1 MKNILNKY
9 YLAFMAVILF
19 GSVYSQTQ
27 ISGSVMDSGSME
39 AIPGV
44 NVIIDGSNIGTVTDF
59 DGNFVINTSRD
70 TPLTLIISYMG
81 YSAER
86 VDVTSASQNINVMLS
101 AGQNLEEVIISASRS
116 AQKVT
121 DAPASVSVISTRQI
135 ENSAQVAEPSRILV
149 SVPGVQIQQQTAN
162 SMNIEMRAG
171 SGTFGTSTYIMKDN
185 RGLITPA
192 AGTFFSFQQGLSN
205 LDLASVEIVRGA
217 AGVLYGP
224 GVTSGVVHFRSKS
237 PIDYT
242 GNAVSMWGGDLNSF
256 GSEFRIARAN
266 DSKTFGWKI
275 NARLNSGDDFVYD
288 DESELAD
295 AGIPMNGVI
304 RQPVITNKYVDPVLS
319 QGGRV
324 IYDFTE
330 GGKDYNDGNLIFDQ
344 YSNVAFDTTLEWRPT
359 DDTNYQVSA
368 GMTNGSGL
376 FFQDL
381 GIGYADGNTYWGQVQ
396 ATMGNWYAQ
405 AFIDHNDGG
414 GDDNPT
420 FLYGSGFR
428 QVAKRTTMEAQLQYN
443 FDMPWLFDAEWT
455 VGYDYRNTDSDS
467 ENTLWG
473 RNEDTDDY
481 ITHGFYGQ
489 GTLTMSE
496 KVDLVVAGRYD
507 QASFISAGEFAP
519 RAALVYK
526 PSEKTTWRLS
536 YNKALS
542 GPSALQM
549 YIDFPVAIQ
558 APGILD
564 SWLSGQ
570 STPQRF
576 ADPSSQVI
584 DLSGVPLDLPVSA
597 AGGGYPLLI
606 PYGAVAGASLSG
618 LYAAVP
624 ALQPLLTP
632 FFANYAGPQGGS
644 GILSAYDPFDPST
657 TTGNR
662 NSRTGRFSSVE
673 NFELGFSSVIGKKL
687 KISADVYSYVNTG
700 FTNFNALGDVY
711 ALVGSNIPGDLGAA
725 VAADAAGYVNAALT
739 PAVTAGVTAA
749 VQAGYTANGIPEF
762 IWATGAPVGALFPGS
777 PAIAPVSAAVAA
789 ALPGAL
795 AAQAGPILGG
805 INGAFQAGG
814 AGFVGQLGPLFGAIG
829 AVESDRVPQGDGIT
843 HITTGYITNG
853 DAKRSHFGG
862 DVSMDYF
869 ANSDLRLWA
878 NASWLSQNE
887 WIPGEDNDDDLLN
900 TSYLNVPKWKYR
912 MGMDYTPLTG
922 INLSLSFQHDDKF
935 RSVQGFWNGMVE
947 TKNLID
953 MSIGYRFNPGL
964 RFDISA
970 TNLTDKGY
978 KTYPNLPTIRRRVLG
993 KITYNF

>member
-27 ISGSVMDSGSME
+27 VSGSVMDAENME
-39 AIPGV
+39 PIPGV
-44 NVIIDGSNIGTVTDF
+44 NVIIDGTNIGTVTDF
-59 DGNFVINTSRD
+59 DGNFVINTSQD
-70 TPLTLIISYMG
+70 APLTLVISYVG
-81 YSAER
+81 YSAQR
-86 VDVTSASQNINVMLS
+86 VNVTSSGQDINVSLS
-101 AGQNLEEVIISASRS
+101 AGQNLEEVIISASRR

-121 DAPASVSVISTRQI
+121 EAPASVSVISTKEI

-162 SMNIEMRAG
+162 TLNLEMRAG
-171 SGTFGTSTYIMKDN
+171 SGTFGTSTYVMRDN

-205 LDLASVEIVRGA
+205 LDLASVEVVRGA

-242 GNAVSMWGGDLNSF
+242 GNSASFWGGELNTF

-275 NARLNSGDDFVYD
+275 NARLNSGNDFVYD
-288 DESELAD
+288 DESDLAA
-295 AGIPMNGVI
+295 AGIPMNSII
-304 RQPVITNKYVDPVLS
+304 RQPVITNKYVDPLLS
-319 QGGRV
+319 QNGDV
-324 IYDFTE
+324 LYDFT
-330 GGKDYNDGNLIFDQ
+330 GGNAIIDD
-344 YSNVAFDTTLEWRPT
+344 YSNIAFDTSLEWRPS

-381 GIGYADGNTYWGQVQ
+381 GIGYADGSTYWGQVQ

-414 GDDNPT
+414 KSDNPT

-428 QVAKRTTMEAQLQYN
+428 QVAERTTIEAQIQYN
-443 FDMPWLFDAEWT
+443 FDMPWLFDSEWT
-455 VGYDYRNTDSDS
+455 VGYDYRDTDSNSDY
-467 ENTLWG
+467 TLWG

-481 ITHGFYGQ
+481 VTNGFYGQ
-489 GTLTMSE
+489 GTLNMSD

-519 RAALVYK
+519 RAALIYK
-526 PSEKTTWRLS
+526 ASDKTTWRLA

-584 DLSGVPLDLPVSA
+584 DLAGLPIDIPVSA
-597 AGGGYPLLI
+597 AGGGLPLAI
-606 PYGAVAGASLSG
+606 PYGAVASASLAG
-618 LYAAVP
+618 LYAQAP
-624 ALQPLLTP
+624 QLQPLLTP
-632 FFANYAGPQGGS
+632 FFASYAGPTGGS
-644 GILSAYDPFDPST
+644 GILSPYDPFDPSQ

-662 NSRTGRFSSVE
+662 NTRTGRFSSVE
-673 NFELGFSSVIGKKL
+673 NFELGVTSVIGEKL
-687 KISADVYSYVNTG
+687 RISADIYSYVNTG
-700 FTNFNALGDVY
+700 FTNFNAIGDVY
-711 ALVGSNIPGDLGAA
+711 ALVGSDIPGDLGAA
-725 VAADAAGYVNAALT
+725 VAADATAYVTGAIT
-739 PAVTAGVTAA
+739 AVTTQTYQG
-749 VQAGYTANGIPEF
+749 
-762 IWATGAPVGALFPGS
+762 
-777 PAIAPVSAAVAA
+777 VAA
-789 ALPGAL
+789 QFGLPFSVVASGAL
-795 AAQAGPILGG
+795 AAQGVPALQTAIAGGVAQTLGG

-814 AGFVGQLGPLFGAIG
+814 QGFVGQLGPLFSAIG

-843 HITTGYITNG
+843 HITTGYITQG

-862 DVSMDYF
+862 DFSMDYF

-900 TSYLNVPKWKYR
+900 TSYLNAPMWKYR
-912 MGMDYTPLTG
+912 LGVDYTPLTG
-922 INLSLSFQHDDKF
+922 FNFSVSFQHDDKF

-947 TKNLID
+947 TKNLVD
-953 MSIGYRFNPGL
+953 ASVGYRFSPNL
-964 RFDISA
+964 RLDISA
-970 TNLTDKGY
+970 TNLTDKPY
-978 KTYPNLPTIRRRVLG
+978 QTFPNLPTIRRRVLG
-993 KITYNF
+993 KLTFNF

>member
-1 MKNILNKY
+1 
-9 YLAFMAVILF
+9 MAVILF

-44 NVIIDGSNIGTVTDF
+44 NVIIDGTNIGTVTDF
-59 DGNFVINTSRD
+59 DGNFVINTSQD
-70 TPLTLIISYMG
+70 APLTLIVSYVG

-101 AGQNLEEVIISASRS
+101 AGQNLEEIIVSASRR

-171 SGTFGTSTYIMKDN
+171 SGVFGTSTYIMRDN

-242 GNAVSMWGGDLNSF
+242 GNAVSMWGGDLNTF

-266 DSKTFGWKI
+266 DDKTFGWKI
-275 NARLNSGDDFVYD
+275 NARVNSGDDFTYE
-288 DESELAD
+288 DEAALA
-295 AGIPMNGVI
+295 ANVGGINSII
-304 RQPVITNKYVDPVLS
+304 RQPVITNMAVDPLLSANGDVL
-319 QGGRV
+319 
-324 IYDFTE
+324 YDFT
-330 GGKDYNDGNLIFDQ
+330 GGNSIIDT
-344 YSNVAFDTTLEWRPT
+344 YSNFAIDTNLEWRPT

-368 GMTNGSGL
+368 GMTNGGGL

-381 GIGYADGNTYWGQVQ
+381 GIGYADGSTYWGQVQ
-396 ATMGNWYAQ
+396 ATVGNWYAQ

-414 GDDNPT
+414 GTDNPT
-420 FLYGSGFR
+420 FLYGTGLR
-428 QVAKRTTMEAQLQYN
+428 QVAKRTTMEAQIQYN
-443 FDMPWLFDAEWT
+443 FDMPWLFDSEWT

-467 ENTLWG
+467 EYTLWG
-473 RNEDTDDY
+473 RNEDSDDY
-481 ITHGFYGQ
+481 ITNGIYGQ

-536 YNKALS
+536 YNKALT

-549 YIDFPVAIQ
+549 YIDFPVNVP
-558 APGILD
+558 APGVLD
-564 SWLSGQ
+564 AWLSGQ
-570 STPQRF
+570 STAQRF
-576 ADPSSQVI
+576 ADPANQVI
-584 DLSGVPLDLPVSA
+584 DLAGLPVDIPVSA
-597 AGGGYPLLI
+597 AGGGLPLAI
-606 PYGAVAGASLSG
+606 PYGAVAGASLAG
-618 LYAAVP
+618 LYAQAP
-624 ALQPLLTP
+624 TLQPLLTP
-632 FFANYAGPQGGS
+632 FFASYMGPQGGS
-644 GILSAYDPFDPST
+644 GILSPYDLFEPT
-657 TTGNR
+657 QTTGNR
-662 NSRTGRFSSVE
+662 NTRTGRFSSVE

-687 KISADVYSYVNTG
+687 KISADIYSYVNTG
-700 FTNFNALGDVY
+700 FTNFSAIGDAY

-725 VAADAAGYVNAALT
+725 VAADATAYVTGALT
-739 PAVTAGVTAA
+739 AVTTQTYQGIAA
-749 VQAGYTANGIPEF
+749 QFGLPFSV
-762 IWATGAPVGALFPGS
+762 
-777 PAIAPVSAAVAA
+777 VAS
-789 ALPGAL
+789 GAL
-795 AAQAGPILGG
+795 AAQGVPSLEASIAGGIAQTLGG

-814 AGFVGQLGPLFGAIG
+814 AGFVSALGPLFGAIG

-843 HITTGYITNG
+843 HITTGYITQG

-862 DVSMDYF
+862 DISMDYF
-869 ANSDLRLWA
+869 ANADLRLWA

-900 TSYLNVPKWKYR
+900 TSYLNAPAWKWR
-912 MGMDYTPLTG
+912 MGMDYTPISGLQFG
-922 INLSLSFQHDDKF
+922 MSFQHDDKF

-953 MSIGYRFNPGL
+953 MSVGYRFNPGL

-970 TNLTDKGY
+970 TNLTDNGY

-993 KITYNF
+993 KLTFNF

>member
-27 ISGSVMDSGSME
+27 ISGSVMDAGSME

-44 NVIIDGSNIGTVTDF
+44 NVIIDGTNIGTVTDF
-59 DGNFVINTSRD
+59 DGNFVINTSQD
-70 TPLTLIISYMG
+70 APLTLIVSYVG

-86 VDVTSASQNINVMLS
+86 VSITSANQNINVSLS
-101 AGQNLEEVIISASRS
+101 AGQNLEEIIVSASRR

-171 SGTFGTSTYIMKDN
+171 SGVFGTSTYIMRDN

-242 GNAVSMWGGDLNSF
+242 GNAVSMWGGDLNTF

-266 DSKTFGWKI
+266 DDKTFGWKI
-275 NARLNSGDDFVYD
+275 NARVNSGDDFTYE
-288 DESELAD
+288 DEAALA
-295 AGIPMNGVI
+295 ANVGGINSII
-304 RQPVITNKYVDPVLS
+304 RQPVITNMAVDPLLSANGPVL
-319 QGGRV
+319 
-324 IYDFTE
+324 YDFT
-330 GGKDYNDGNLIFDQ
+330 GGNSIIDT
-344 YSNVAFDTTLEWRPT
+344 YSNFTIDTNLEWRPT

-368 GMTNGSGL
+368 GMTNGGGL

-381 GIGYADGNTYWGQVQ
+381 GIGYADGSTYWGQVQ
-396 ATMGNWYAQ
+396 ATVGNWYAQ

-414 GDDNPT
+414 GTDNPT
-420 FLYGSGFR
+420 FLYGTGLR
-428 QVAKRTTMEAQLQYN
+428 QVAKRTTMEAQIQYN
-443 FDMPWLFDAEWT
+443 FDMPWLFDSEWT

-467 ENTLWG
+467 EYTLWG
-473 RNEDTDDY
+473 RNEDSDDY
-481 ITHGFYGQ
+481 ITNGIYGQ

-536 YNKALS
+536 YNKALT

-549 YIDFPVAIQ
+549 YIDFPVNVP
-558 APGILD
+558 APGVLD
-564 SWLSGQ
+564 AWLSGQ
-570 STPQRF
+570 STAQRF
-576 ADPSSQVI
+576 ADPANQVI
-584 DLSGVPLDLPVSA
+584 DLAGLPVDIPVSA
-597 AGGGYPLLI
+597 AGGGLPLAI
-606 PYGAVAGASLSG
+606 PYGAVAGASLAG
-618 LYAAVP
+618 LYAQAP
-624 ALQPLLTP
+624 QLQPLLTP
-632 FFANYAGPQGGS
+632 FFASYMGPQGGT
-644 GILSAYDPFDPST
+644 GILSPYDLFEPT
-657 TTGNR
+657 QTTGNR
-662 NSRTGRFSSVE
+662 NTRTGRFSSVE

-687 KISADVYSYVNTG
+687 KISADIYSYVNTG
-700 FTNFNALGDVY
+700 FTNFSAIGDAY

-725 VAADAAGYVNAALT
+725 VAADATAYVTGALT
-739 PAVTAGVTAA
+739 AVTTQTYQGIAA
-749 VQAGYTANGIPEF
+749 QFGLPFSV
-762 IWATGAPVGALFPGS
+762 
-777 PAIAPVSAAVAA
+777 VAS
-789 ALPGAL
+789 GAL
-795 AAQAGPILGG
+795 AAQGVPSLEASIAGGVAQTLGG
-805 INGAFQAGG
+805 INSAFNMGG

-843 HITTGYITNG
+843 HITTGYITQG

-862 DVSMDYF
+862 DISMDYF
-869 ANSDLRLWA
+869 ANADLRLWA

-900 TSYLNVPKWKYR
+900 TSYLNAPAWKWR
-912 MGMDYTPLTG
+912 MGMDYTPISGLQFG
-922 INLSLSFQHDDKF
+922 MSFQHDDKF

-953 MSIGYRFNPGL
+953 MSVGYRFNPGL

-970 TNLTDKGY
+970 TNLTDNGY

-993 KITYNF
+993 KLTFNF

>member
-27 ISGSVMDSGSME
+27 ISGSVMDSDSME

-44 NVIIDGSNIGTVTDF
+44 NVIIDGTNIGTVTDF
-59 DGNFVINTSRD
+59 DGNFVINTSQD
-70 TPLTLIISYMG
+70 APLTLIVSYMG
-81 YSAER
+81 YSAEK

-121 DAPASVSVISTRQI
+121 DAPASVSVISSRQI

-171 SGTFGTSTYIMKDN
+171 SGVFGTSTYVMRDN

-205 LDLASVEIVRGA
+205 LDLASVEVVRGA

-242 GNAVSMWGGDLNSF
+242 GNAVSMWGGDLNTF

-266 DSKTFGWKI
+266 DDKTFGWKI
-275 NARLNSGDDFVYD
+275 NARVNSGDDFTYD
-288 DESELAD
+288 DEASLA
-295 AGIPMNGVI
+295 ANVGGIKSII
-304 RQPVITNKYVDPVLS
+304 RQPVITNKAVDPLLS
-319 QGGRV
+319 QNGPV
-324 IYDFTE
+324 LYDFT
-330 GGKDYNDGNLIFDQ
+330 GGNSLIDN
-344 YSNVAFDTTLEWRPT
+344 YSNVAIDTNLEWRPS

-368 GMTNGSGL
+368 GMTNGGGL

-381 GIGYADGNTYWGQVQ
+381 GIGYADGSTYWGQVQ

-414 GDDNPT
+414 GTDNPT
-420 FLYGSGFR
+420 FLYGTGLR
-428 QVAKRTTMEAQLQYN
+428 QVAKRTTMEAQIQYN
-443 FDMPWLFDAEWT
+443 FDMPWLFDSEWT

-467 ENTLWG
+467 EYTLWG
-473 RNEDTDDY
+473 RNEDSDDY
-481 ITHGFYGQ
+481 ITNGIYGQ

-526 PSEKTTWRLS
+526 PSEKTTWRLA

-549 YIDFPVAIQ
+549 YIDFPVNVP
-558 APGILD
+558 APGVLD
-564 SWLSGQ
+564 AWLSGQ
-570 STPQRF
+570 STAQRF
-576 ADPSSQVI
+576 ADPANQVI
-584 DLSGVPLDLPVSA
+584 DLAGLPVDIPVSA
-597 AGGGYPLLI
+597 AGGGLPLAI
-606 PYGAVAGASLSG
+606 PYGAVAGASLAG
-618 LYAAVP
+618 LYAQAP
-624 ALQPLLTP
+624 TLQPLLTP
-632 FFANYAGPQGGS
+632 FFANYAGPSGGS
-644 GILSAYDPFDPST
+644 GILAPYDLFEPT
-657 TTGNR
+657 QTTGNR
-662 NSRTGRFSSVE
+662 NTRTGRFSSVE
-673 NFELGFSSVIGKKL
+673 NIELGFTSVIGKKL
-687 KISADVYSYVNTG
+687 KISADIYSYVNTG
-700 FTNFNALGDVY
+700 FTNFSAIGDTY
-711 ALVGSNIPGDLGAA
+711 ALVGSDIPGDLGAA
-725 VAADAAGYVNAALT
+725 VAADATAYVTGAIT
-739 PAVTAGVTAA
+739 AVTTQTYQGLAA
-749 VQAGYTANGIPEF
+749 QLGLPYSV
-762 IWATGAPVGALFPGS
+762 
-777 PAIAPVSAAVAA
+777 VAS
-789 ALPGAL
+789 GAL
-795 AAQAGPILGG
+795 AGMGVPSLQTSIAGGVAQTLGG
-805 INGAFQAGG
+805 INSAFNAGG

-843 HITTGYITNG
+843 HISTGYITQG

-862 DVSMDYF
+862 DLSMDYF

-900 TSYLNVPKWKYR
+900 TSYLNAPMWKYR
-912 MGMDYTPLTG
+912 MGVDYTPLSG
-922 INLSLSFQHDDKF
+922 INFSVSFQHDDKF

-947 TKNLID
+947 AKNLVD
-953 MSIGYRFNPGL
+953 MSVGYRFSPGM

-970 TNLTDKGY
+970 TNLTDNPY

-993 KITYNF
+993 KLTLNF

>member
-44 NVIIDGSNIGTVTDF
+44 NVIIDGTNVGTVTDF
-59 DGNFVINTSRD
+59 DGNFVINTSQD
-70 TPLTLIISYMG
+70 APLTLIISYMG

-135 ENSAQVAEPSRILV
+135 ENSAQAAEPSRILV

-171 SGTFGTSTYIMKDN
+171 SGVFGTSTYIMRDN

-242 GNAVSMWGGDLNSF
+242 GNAVSMWGGDLNTF

-266 DSKTFGWKI
+266 DNKTFGWKI
-275 NARLNSGDDFVYD
+275 NARVNSGDDFTYD
-288 DESELAD
+288 DEAELA
-295 AGIPMNGVI
+295 ANVGGINSII
-304 RQPVITNKYVDPVLS
+304 RQPVITNMAVDPLLS
-319 QGGRV
+319 ANGD
-324 IYDFTE
+324 ILYDFT
-330 GGKDYNDGNLIFDQ
+330 GGNAILDT
-344 YSNVAFDTTLEWRPT
+344 YSNVAIDTNLEWRPS

-368 GMTNGSGL
+368 GMTNGGGL

-381 GIGYADGNTYWGQVQ
+381 GIGYADGSTYWGQVQ

-414 GDDNPT
+414 GTDNPT
-420 FLYGSGFR
+420 FLYGTGLR

-443 FDMPWLFDAEWT
+443 FDMPWLFDSEWT

-467 ENTLWG
+467 EYTLWG

-481 ITHGFYGQ
+481 ITNGVYGQ

-549 YIDFPVAIQ
+549 YIDFPVNVP
-558 APGILD
+558 APGVLD
-564 SWLSGQ
+564 AWLSGQ
-570 STPQRF
+570 STAQRF
-576 ADPSSQVI
+576 ADPANQVI
-584 DLSGVPLDLPVSA
+584 DLAGIPVDIPVSA
-597 AGGGYPLLI
+597 AANGLPLAI
-606 PYGAVAGASLSG
+606 PYGAVAGLSLAG
-618 LYAAVP
+618 LYAQAP
-624 ALQPLLTP
+624 SLQPLLTP
-632 FFANYAGPQGGS
+632 FFASYMGPSGGS
-644 GILSAYDPFDPST
+644 GVLAPYDLFEPT
-657 TTGNR
+657 QTTGNR
-662 NSRTGRFSSVE
+662 NTRTGRFSSVE
-673 NFELGFSSVIGKKL
+673 NFELGFTSVIGKKL
-687 KISADVYSYVNTG
+687 KISADIYSYVNTG
-700 FTNFNALGDVY
+700 FTNFSAIGDAY
-711 ALVGSNIPGDLGAA
+711 ALVGSDIPGDLGAA
-725 VAADAAGYVNAALT
+725 VAADATAYVTGAIT
-739 PAVTAGVTAA
+739 AVTTQTYQGLAA
-749 VQAGYTANGIPEF
+749 QFGLPFSV
-762 IWATGAPVGALFPGS
+762 
-777 PAIAPVSAAVAA
+777 VAS
-789 ALPGAL
+789 GAL
-795 AAQAGPILGG
+795 AAQGVPALQTSIAGGVAQTLGG
-805 INGAFQAGG
+805 INGAFNAGG
-814 AGFVGQLGPLFGAIG
+814 QGFVGQLGPLFGAIG

-843 HITTGYITNG
+843 HITTGYITQG

-862 DVSMDYF
+862 DLSMDYF

-887 WIPGEDNDDDLLN
+887 WIPGEDNDDDLVN
-900 TSYLNVPKWKYR
+900 TSYLNVPKFKYR

-947 TKNLID
+947 AKNLID
-953 MSIGYRFNPGL
+953 MSVGYRFSPGM
-964 RFDISA
+964 RFDVSA
-970 TNLTDKGY
+970 TNLTDNPY

-993 KITYNF
+993 KLTLNF

>member
-1 MKNILNKY
+1 
-9 YLAFMAVILF
+9 MAVILF

-27 ISGSVMDSGSME
+27 ISGSVMDAGSME

-44 NVIIDGSNIGTVTDF
+44 NVIIDGTNIGTVTDF
-59 DGNFVINTSRD
+59 DGNFVINTSQD
-70 TPLTLIISYMG
+70 APLTLIVSYVG

-101 AGQNLEEVIISASRS
+101 AGQNLEEIIVSASRR

-171 SGTFGTSTYIMKDN
+171 SGVFGTSTYIMRDN

-242 GNAVSMWGGDLNSF
+242 GNAVSMWGGDLNTF

-266 DSKTFGWKI
+266 DDKTFGWKI
-275 NARLNSGDDFVYD
+275 NARVNSGDDFTYE
-288 DESELAD
+288 DEAALA
-295 AGIPMNGVI
+295 ANVGGINSII
-304 RQPVITNKYVDPVLS
+304 RQPVITNMAVDPLLSANGPVL
-319 QGGRV
+319 
-324 IYDFTE
+324 YDFT
-330 GGKDYNDGNLIFDQ
+330 GGNSIIDT
-344 YSNVAFDTTLEWRPT
+344 YSNFTIDTNLEWRPT

-368 GMTNGSGL
+368 GMTNGGGL

-381 GIGYADGNTYWGQVQ
+381 GIGYADGSTYWGQVQ
-396 ATMGNWYAQ
+396 ATVGNWYAQ

-414 GDDNPT
+414 GTDNPT
-420 FLYGSGFR
+420 FLYGTGLR
-428 QVAKRTTMEAQLQYN
+428 QVAKRTTMEAQIQYN
-443 FDMPWLFDAEWT
+443 FDMPWLFDSEWT

-467 ENTLWG
+467 EYTLWG
-473 RNEDTDDY
+473 RNEDSDDY
-481 ITHGFYGQ
+481 ITNGIYGQ

-536 YNKALS
+536 YNKALT

-549 YIDFPVAIQ
+549 YIDFPVNVP

-564 SWLSGQ
+564 AWLSGQ
-570 STPQRF
+570 STAQRF
-576 ADPSSQVI
+576 ADPANQVI
-584 DLSGVPLDLPVSA
+584 DLAGLPVDIPVSA
-597 AGGGYPLLI
+597 AGGGLPLAI
-606 PYGAVAGASLSG
+606 PYGAVAGASLAG
-618 LYAAVP
+618 LYAQAP
-624 ALQPLLTP
+624 TLQPLLTP
-632 FFANYAGPQGGS
+632 FFAFYMGPQGGS
-644 GILSAYDPFDPST
+644 GVLAPYDLFEPSQ

-662 NSRTGRFSSVE
+662 NTRTGRFSSVE
-673 NFELGFSSVIGKKL
+673 NVELGFSSVIGKKL
-687 KISADVYSYVNTG
+687 KISADIYSYVNTG
-700 FTNFNALGDVY
+700 FTNFSAIGDAY

-725 VAADAAGYVNAALT
+725 VAADATAYVTGALT
-739 PAVTAGVTAA
+739 AVTTQTYQGLAA
-749 VQAGYTANGIPEF
+749 QFGLPFSV
-762 IWATGAPVGALFPGS
+762 
-777 PAIAPVSAAVAA
+777 VAS
-789 ALPGAL
+789 GAL
-795 AAQAGPILGG
+795 AAQGVPSLEASIAGNVAMTLGG
-805 INGAFQAGG
+805 INSAFNMGG
-814 AGFVGQLGPLFGAIG
+814 AGFVGQLGPLFGGIG

-843 HITTGYITNG
+843 HITTGYITQG

-862 DVSMDYF
+862 DISMDYF
-869 ANSDLRLWA
+869 ANADLRLWA

-900 TSYLNVPKWKYR
+900 TSYLNAPAWKWR
-912 MGMDYTPLTG
+912 MGMDYTPISGLQFG
-922 INLSLSFQHDDKF
+922 MSFQHDDKF

-953 MSIGYRFNPGL
+953 MSVGYRFNPGL

-970 TNLTDKGY
+970 TNLTDNGY

-993 KITYNF
+993 KLTFNF

>member
-27 ISGSVMDSGSME
+27 ISGSVMDSDSME

-44 NVIIDGSNIGTVTDF
+44 NVIIDGTNIGTVTDF
-59 DGNFVINTSRD
+59 DGNFVINTSQD
-70 TPLTLIISYMG
+70 APLTLIVSYMG

-101 AGQNLEEVIISASRS
+101 AGQNLEEVIISASRT

-171 SGTFGTSTYIMKDN
+171 SGVFGTSTYVMRDN

-242 GNAVSMWGGDLNSF
+242 GNAVSMWGGDLNTF

-266 DSKTFGWKI
+266 DDKTFGWKI
-275 NARLNSGDDFVYD
+275 NARLNSGDDFTYD
-288 DESELAD
+288 DEASLA
-295 AGIPMNGVI
+295 ANVGGIKSII
-304 RQPVITNKYVDPVLS
+304 RQPVITNKAVDPLLS
-319 QGGRV
+319 QNGPV
-324 IYDFTE
+324 LYDFT
-330 GGKDYNDGNLIFDQ
+330 GGNSLIDN
-344 YSNVAFDTTLEWRPT
+344 YSNVAIDTNLEWRPS

-368 GMTNGSGL
+368 GMTNGGGL

-381 GIGYADGNTYWGQVQ
+381 GIGYADGSTYWGQVQ

-414 GDDNPT
+414 GTDNPT
-420 FLYGSGFR
+420 FLYGTGLR
-428 QVAKRTTMEAQLQYN
+428 QVTKRTTMEAQIQYN
-443 FDMPWLFDAEWT
+443 FDMPWLFDSEWT

-467 ENTLWG
+467 EYTLWG
-473 RNEDTDDY
+473 RNEDSDDY
-481 ITHGFYGQ
+481 ITNGIYGQ

-536 YNKALS
+536 YNKALT

-549 YIDFPVAIQ
+549 YIDFPVNVP
-558 APGILD
+558 APGVLD
-564 SWLSGQ
+564 AWLSGQ
-570 STPQRF
+570 STAQRF
-576 ADPSSQVI
+576 ADPANQVI
-584 DLSGVPLDLPVSA
+584 DLAGLPVDIPVSA
-597 AGGGYPLLI
+597 AGGGLPLAI
-606 PYGAVAGASLSG
+606 PYGAVAGASLAG
-618 LYAAVP
+618 LYAQAP
-624 ALQPLLTP
+624 TLQPLLTP
-632 FFANYAGPQGGS
+632 FFASYAGPSGGS
-644 GILSAYDPFDPST
+644 GILAPYDLFEPT
-657 TTGNR
+657 QTTGNR
-662 NSRTGRFSSVE
+662 NTRTGRFSSVE

-687 KISADVYSYVNTG
+687 KISADIYSYVNTG
-700 FTNFNALGDVY
+700 FTNFSAIGDTY
-711 ALVGSNIPGDLGAA
+711 ALVGSDIPGDLGAA
-725 VAADAAGYVNAALT
+725 VAADATAYVTGAIT
-739 PAVTAGVTAA
+739 AVTTQTYQGLAA
-749 VQAGYTANGIPEF
+749 QLGLPYSV
-762 IWATGAPVGALFPGS
+762 
-777 PAIAPVSAAVAA
+777 VAS
-789 ALPGAL
+789 GAL
-795 AAQAGPILGG
+795 AGAGVPALQTSIAGGVAQTLGG
-805 INGAFQAGG
+805 INAAFNAGG

-843 HITTGYITNG
+843 HITTGYITQG

-862 DVSMDYF
+862 DLSMDYF

-900 TSYLNVPKWKYR
+900 TSYLNTPMWKYR
-912 MGMDYTPLTG
+912 MGVDYSPLSG
-922 INLSLSFQHDDKF
+922 INFSVSFQHDDKF

-947 TKNLID
+947 AKNLID
-953 MSIGYRFNPGL
+953 MSVGYRFSPGM

-970 TNLTDKGY
+970 TNLTDNPY

-993 KITYNF
+993 KLTLNF

>member
-27 ISGSVMDSGSME
+27 ISGSVMDAGSME

-44 NVIIDGSNIGTVTDF
+44 NVIIDGTNIGTVTDF
-59 DGNFVINTSRD
+59 DGNFVINTSQD
-70 TPLTLIISYMG
+70 APLTLIVSYVG

-86 VDVTSASQNINVMLS
+86 VSVTSANQNINVMLS
-101 AGQNLEEVIISASRS
+101 AGQNLEEIIVSASRR

-171 SGTFGTSTYIMKDN
+171 SGVFGTSTYIMRDN

-242 GNAVSMWGGDLNSF
+242 GNAVSMWGGDLNTF

-266 DSKTFGWKI
+266 DDKTFGWKI
-275 NARLNSGDDFVYD
+275 NARVNSGDDFTYE
-288 DESELAD
+288 DEAALA
-295 AGIPMNGVI
+295 ANVGGINSII
-304 RQPVITNKYVDPVLS
+304 RQPVITNMAVDPLLSANGPVL
-319 QGGRV
+319 
-324 IYDFTE
+324 YDFT
-330 GGKDYNDGNLIFDQ
+330 GGNSIIDT
-344 YSNVAFDTTLEWRPT
+344 YSNFTIDTNLEWRPT

-368 GMTNGSGL
+368 GMTNGGGL

-381 GIGYADGNTYWGQVQ
+381 GIGYADGSTYWGQVQ
-396 ATMGNWYAQ
+396 ATVGNWYAQ

-414 GDDNPT
+414 GTDNPT
-420 FLYGSGFR
+420 FLYGTGLR
-428 QVAKRTTMEAQLQYN
+428 QVAKRTTMEAQIQYN
-443 FDMPWLFDAEWT
+443 FDMPWLFDSEWT

-467 ENTLWG
+467 EYTLWG

-481 ITHGFYGQ
+481 ITNGIYGQ

-536 YNKALS
+536 YNKALT

-549 YIDFPVAIQ
+549 YIDFPVNVP
-558 APGILD
+558 APGVLD
-564 SWLSGQ
+564 AWLSGQ
-570 STPQRF
+570 STAQRF
-576 ADPSSQVI
+576 ADPANQVI
-584 DLSGVPLDLPVSA
+584 DLAGLPVDIPVSA
-597 AGGGYPLLI
+597 AGGGLPLAI
-606 PYGAVAGASLSG
+606 PYGAVAGASLAG
-618 LYAAVP
+618 LYAQAP
-624 ALQPLLTP
+624 TLQPLLTP
-632 FFANYAGPQGGS
+632 FFASYMGPQGGS
-644 GILSAYDPFDPST
+644 GILSPYDLFEPT
-657 TTGNR
+657 QTTGNR
-662 NSRTGRFSSVE
+662 NTRTGRFSSVE

-687 KISADVYSYVNTG
+687 KISADIYSYVNTG
-700 FTNFNALGDVY
+700 FTNFSAIGDAY

-725 VAADAAGYVNAALT
+725 VAADATAYVTGALT
-739 PAVTAGVTAA
+739 AVTTQTYQGLAA
-749 VQAGYTANGIPEF
+749 QFGLPFSV
-762 IWATGAPVGALFPGS
+762 
-777 PAIAPVSAAVAA
+777 VAS
-789 ALPGAL
+789 GAL
-795 AAQAGPILGG
+795 AAQGVPSLEASIAGGVAQTLGG
-805 INGAFQAGG
+805 INGAFQAWWC
-814 AGFVGQLGPLFGAIG
+814 
-829 AVESDRVPQGDGIT
+829 R
-843 HITTGYITNG
+843 
-853 DAKRSHFGG
+853 
-862 DVSMDYF
+862 
-869 ANSDLRLWA
+869 
-878 NASWLSQNE
+878 
-887 WIPGEDNDDDLLN
+887 
-900 TSYLNVPKWKYR
+900 
-912 MGMDYTPLTG
+912 
-922 INLSLSFQHDDKF
+922 F
-935 RSVQGFWNGMVE
+935 RW
-947 TKNLID
+947 
-953 MSIGYRFNPGL
+953 SIRPIIWRYWCC
-964 RFDISA
+964 
-970 TNLTDKGY
+970 
-978 KTYPNLPTIRRRVLG
+978 
-993 KITYNF
+993 

>member
-27 ISGSVMDSGSME
+27 VSGSVMDADNME
-39 AIPGV
+39 PIPGV
-44 NVIIDGSNIGTVTDF
+44 NVIIDGTNIGTVTDF
-59 DGNFVINTSRD
+59 DGNFVINTSQD
-70 TPLTLIISYMG
+70 APLTLVISYVG
-81 YSAER
+81 YSAQR
-86 VDVTSASQNINVMLS
+86 VGVTSSGQDINVSLS
-101 AGQNLEEVIISASRS
+101 AGQNLEEVVISASRR
-116 AQKVT
+116 AQKIT
-121 DAPASVSVISTRQI
+121 EAPASVSVISAREI
-135 ENSAQVAEPSRILV
+135 ENSPQVAEPTRILV

-162 SMNIEMRAG
+162 SLNLEMRAG
-171 SGTFGTSTYIMKDN
+171 SGTFGTSTYVMRDN

-205 LDLASVEIVRGA
+205 LDLASVEVVRGA

-242 GNAVSMWGGDLNSF
+242 GNSASFWGGELNTF

-266 DSKTFGWKI
+266 DDKTFGWKI
-275 NARLNSGDDFVYD
+275 NARLNSGDDFVYE
-288 DESELAD
+288 DESELAA
-295 AGIPMNGVI
+295 AGIPMNSII

-319 QGGRV
+319 QNGSV
-324 IYDFTE
+324 LYDFT
-330 GGKDYNDGNLIFDQ
+330 GGNAIIDD
-344 YSNVAFDTTLEWRPT
+344 YSNIAFDTSLEWRPS

-368 GMTNGSGL
+368 GMSNGSGL

-414 GDDNPT
+414 GSDNPT

-428 QVAKRTTMEAQLQYN
+428 QVAKRTTLEAQIQYN
-443 FDMPWLFDAEWT
+443 FDMPWLFNSEWT
-455 VGYDYRNTDSDS
+455 VGYDYRDTDSDS
-467 ENTLWG
+467 EYTLWG

-481 ITHGFYGQ
+481 VTNGFYGQ
-489 GTLTMSE
+489 GTLTMSD

-526 PSEKTTWRLS
+526 ASDKTTWRLS

-584 DLSGVPLDLPVSA
+584 DLAGLPIDIPVSA
-597 AGGGYPLLI
+597 AGGGLPLAI
-606 PYGAVAGASLSG
+606 PYGSVASLSWAG
-618 LYAAVP
+618 LFAQAP
-624 ALQPLLTP
+624 SLQPLLTP
-632 FFANYAGPQGGS
+632 WIAQYGGPSGGS
-644 GILSAYDPFDPST
+644 GILSPYDPFDPSQ

-662 NSRTGRFSSVE
+662 NTRTGRFSSVE
-673 NFELGFSSVIGKKL
+673 NFELGVTSVIGDKL
-687 KISADVYSYVNTG
+687 KISADIYSYVNTG
-700 FTNFNALGDVY
+700 FTNFNAIGDVY

-725 VAADAAGYVNAALT
+725 VAADASAYVTGALT
-739 PAVTAGVTAA
+739 AVTTQTYQGLAA
-749 VQAGYTANGIPEF
+749 QLGLPFSV
-762 IWATGAPVGALFPGS
+762 
-777 PAIAPVSAAVAA
+777 VAS
-789 ALPGAL
+789 GAL
-795 AAQAGPILGG
+795 AAQGVPALQTAIAGGVAQTLGG

-843 HITTGYITNG
+843 HITTGYITQG
-853 DAKRSHFGG
+853 DAQRSHFGG
-862 DVSMDYF
+862 DFSMDYY

-900 TSYLNVPKWKYR
+900 SSYLNAPMWKYR
-912 MGMDYTPLTG
+912 IGADYTPLTG
-922 INLSLSFQHDDKF
+922 FNFAISFQHDDKF

-947 TKNLID
+947 TKNLVD
-953 MSIGYRFNPGL
+953 ASIGYRFSPNM

-970 TNLTDKGY
+970 TNLTDKPY

-993 KITYNF
+993 KLTFNF

>member
-27 ISGSVMDSGSME
+27 VSGSVMDADNME
-39 AIPGV
+39 PIPGV
-44 NVIIDGSNIGTVTDF
+44 NVIIDGTNIGTVTDF
-59 DGNFVINTSRD
+59 DGNFVINTSQD
-70 TPLTLIISYMG
+70 APLTLVISYVG
-81 YSAER
+81 YSAQR
-86 VDVTSASQNINVMLS
+86 VGVTSSGQDINVSLS
-101 AGQNLEEVIISASRS
+101 AGQNLEEVVISASRR
-116 AQKVT
+116 AQKIT
-121 DAPASVSVISTRQI
+121 EAPASVSVISAREI
-135 ENSAQVAEPSRILV
+135 ENSPQVAEPTRILV

-162 SMNIEMRAG
+162 SLNLEMRAG
-171 SGTFGTSTYIMKDN
+171 SGTFGTSTYVMRDN

-205 LDLASVEIVRGA
+205 LDLASVEVVRGA

-242 GNAVSMWGGDLNSF
+242 GNSASFWGGELNTF

-266 DSKTFGWKI
+266 DDKTFGWKI
-275 NARLNSGDDFVYD
+275 NARLNSGDDFVYE
-288 DESELAD
+288 DESELAA
-295 AGIPMNGVI
+295 AGIPMNNII
-304 RQPVITNKYVDPVLS
+304 RQPVITNMAVDPVLS
-319 QGGRV
+319 QNGDV
-324 IYDFTE
+324 LYDFT
-330 GGKDYNDGNLIFDQ
+330 GGNAIIDN
-344 YSNVAFDTTLEWRPT
+344 YSNIAFDTSLEWRPS

-368 GMTNGSGL
+368 GMSNGSGL

-414 GDDNPT
+414 GTDNPT

-428 QVAKRTTMEAQLQYN
+428 QVAKRTTLEAQIQYN
-443 FDMPWLFDAEWT
+443 FDMPWLFDSEWT
-455 VGYDYRNTDSDS
+455 VGYDYRDTDSDS
-467 ENTLWG
+467 EYTLWG

-481 ITHGFYGQ
+481 VTNGFYGQ

-526 PSEKTTWRLS
+526 ASDKTTWRLS

-584 DLSGVPLDLPVSA
+584 DLAGLPIDLPVSA
-597 AGGGYPLLI
+597 AGGGLPLAI
-606 PYGAVAGASLSG
+606 PYGSVASLSWAG
-618 LYAAVP
+618 LFAQAP
-624 ALQPLLTP
+624 TLQPLLTP
-632 FFANYAGPQGGS
+632 WIAQYAGPSGGS
-644 GILSAYDPFDPST
+644 GILSPYDPFDPSQ

-662 NSRTGRFSSVE
+662 NTRTGRFSSVE
-673 NFELGFSSVIGKKL
+673 NFELGVTSVIGDKL

-700 FTNFNALGDVY
+700 FTNFNAIGDVY

-725 VAADAAGYVNAALT
+725 VAADASAYVTGALT
-739 PAVTAGVTAA
+739 AVTTQTYQGLAA
-749 VQAGYTANGIPEF
+749 QLGLPFSV
-762 IWATGAPVGALFPGS
+762 
-777 PAIAPVSAAVAA
+777 VAS
-789 ALPGAL
+789 GAL
-795 AAQAGPILGG
+795 AAQGVPALQTAIAGGVAQTLGG
-805 INGAFQAGG
+805 INGAFQLGG
-814 AGFVGQLGPLFGAIG
+814 QGFVGQLGPLFGAIG

-843 HITTGYITNG
+843 HITTGYITQG
-853 DAKRSHFGG
+853 DAQRSHFGG
-862 DVSMDYF
+862 DFSMDYF
-869 ANSDLRLWA
+869 ASSDLRLWA

-900 TSYLNVPKWKYR
+900 SSYLNAPMWKYR
-912 MGMDYTPLTG
+912 IGADYTPLTG
-922 INLSLSFQHDDKF
+922 FNFAISFQHDDKF

-947 TKNLID
+947 TKNLVD
-953 MSIGYRFNPGL
+953 ASIGYRFSPNM

-970 TNLTDKGY
+970 TNLTDKPY

-993 KITYNF
+993 KLTFNF

>member
-1 MKNILNKY
+1 
-9 YLAFMAVILF
+9 MAVILF

-27 ISGSVMDSGSME
+27 ISGSVMDAGSME

-44 NVIIDGSNIGTVTDF
+44 NVIIDGTNIGTVTDF
-59 DGNFVINTSRD
+59 DGNFVINTSQD
-70 TPLTLIISYMG
+70 APLTLIVSYVG

-86 VDVTSASQNINVMLS
+86 VSITSANQNINVSLS
-101 AGQNLEEVIISASRS
+101 AGQNLEEIIVSASRR

-171 SGTFGTSTYIMKDN
+171 SGVFGTSTYIMRDN

-242 GNAVSMWGGDLNSF
+242 GNAVSMWGGDLNTF

-266 DSKTFGWKI
+266 DDKTFGWKI
-275 NARLNSGDDFVYD
+275 NARVNSGDDFTYE
-288 DESELAD
+288 DEAALA
-295 AGIPMNGVI
+295 ANVGGINSII
-304 RQPVITNKYVDPVLS
+304 RQPVITNMAVDPLLSANGPVL
-319 QGGRV
+319 
-324 IYDFTE
+324 YDFT
-330 GGKDYNDGNLIFDQ
+330 GGNSIIDT
-344 YSNVAFDTTLEWRPT
+344 YSNFTIDTNLEWRPT

-368 GMTNGSGL
+368 GMTNGGGL

-381 GIGYADGNTYWGQVQ
+381 GIGYADGSTYWGQVQ
-396 ATMGNWYAQ
+396 ATVGNWYAQ

-414 GDDNPT
+414 GTDNPT
-420 FLYGSGFR
+420 FLYGTGLR
-428 QVAKRTTMEAQLQYN
+428 QVAKRTTMEAQIQYN
-443 FDMPWLFDAEWT
+443 FDMPWLFDSEWT

-467 ENTLWG
+467 EYTLWG

-481 ITHGFYGQ
+481 ITNGIYGQ

-536 YNKALS
+536 YNKALT

-549 YIDFPVAIQ
+549 YIDFPVNVP

-564 SWLSGQ
+564 AWLSGQ
-570 STPQRF
+570 STAQRF
-576 ADPSSQVI
+576 ADPANQVI
-584 DLSGVPLDLPVSA
+584 DLAGLPVDIPVSA
-597 AGGGYPLLI
+597 AGGGLPLAI
-606 PYGAVAGASLSG
+606 PYGAVAGASLAG
-618 LYAAVP
+618 LYAQAP
-624 ALQPLLTP
+624 TLQPLLTP
-632 FFANYAGPQGGS
+632 FFASYMGPQGGT
-644 GILSAYDPFDPST
+644 GILSPYDLFEPT
-657 TTGNR
+657 QTTGNR
-662 NSRTGRFSSVE
+662 NTRTGRFSSVE

-687 KISADVYSYVNTG
+687 KISADIYSYVNTG
-700 FTNFNALGDVY
+700 FTNFSAIGDAY

-725 VAADAAGYVNAALT
+725 VAADATAYVTGALT
-739 PAVTAGVTAA
+739 AVTTQTYQGLAA
-749 VQAGYTANGIPEF
+749 QFGLPFSV
-762 IWATGAPVGALFPGS
+762 
-777 PAIAPVSAAVAA
+777 VAS
-789 ALPGAL
+789 GAL
-795 AAQAGPILGG
+795 AAQGVPSLEASIAGNVAMTLGG
-805 INGAFQAGG
+805 INSAFNMGG
-814 AGFVGQLGPLFGAIG
+814 AGFVGQLGPLFGGIG

-843 HITTGYITNG
+843 HITTGYITQG

-862 DVSMDYF
+862 DISMDYF
-869 ANSDLRLWA
+869 ANADLRLWA

-900 TSYLNVPKWKYR
+900 TSYLNAPAWKWR
-912 MGMDYTPLTG
+912 MGMDYTPISGLQFG
-922 INLSLSFQHDDKF
+922 MSFQHDDKF

-953 MSIGYRFNPGL
+953 MSVGYRFNPGL

-970 TNLTDKGY
+970 TNLTDNGY

-993 KITYNF
+993 KLTFNF

>member
-27 ISGSVMDSGSME
+27 ISGSVGDSETMSG
-39 AIPGV
+39 IPGV
-44 NVIIDGSNIGTVTDF
+44 NVVIDGTNIGTVTDF
-59 DGNFVINTSRD
+59 DGNFSLNTSQD
-70 TPLTLIISYMG
+70 LPLTIVISYVG

-86 VDVTSASQNINVMLS
+86 VEVTSANQDISVMLS
-101 AGQNLEEVIISASRS
+101 AGQNLEEVVISASRR

-121 DAPASVSVISTRQI
+121 DAPASVSVISSRQI
-135 ENSAQVAEPSRILV
+135 ENSPQVAEPTRVLV

-162 SMNIEMRAG
+162 SLNLEMRAG
-171 SGTFGTSTYIMKDN
+171 SGTFGTSTYVMRDN

-205 LDLASVEIVRGA
+205 LDLASVEVVRGA

-242 GNAVSMWGGDLNSF
+242 GTSASLWAGELNTV

-266 DSKTFGWKI
+266 DDKTFGWKI
-275 NARLNSGDDFVYD
+275 NARVNSGDDFVYD
-288 DESELAD
+288 DESELA
-295 AGIPMNGVI
+295 ANGIPMNNII

-319 QGGRV
+319 QNGTV
-324 IYDFTE
+324 LYDFT
-330 GGKDYNDGNLIFDQ
+330 GGNAIIDN
-344 YSNVAFDTTLEWRPT
+344 YSNVAFDTNLEWRPS

-368 GMTNGSGL
+368 GMSNGSGL

-428 QVAKRTTMEAQLQYN
+428 QVAKRTTIEAQIQYN
-443 FDMPWLFDAEWT
+443 FDMPWFFDSEWT
-455 VGYDYRNTDSDS
+455 VGYDYRDTDSDS
-467 ENTLWG
+467 EYTLWG

-481 ITHGFYGQ
+481 ITNGLYGQ
-489 GTLTMSE
+489 GTLNLSE

-526 PSEKTTWRLS
+526 PSETTTWRLS

-558 APGILD
+558 APGTLD

-584 DLSGVPLDLPVSA
+584 DLAGVPVDLPVSA
-597 AGGGYPLLI
+597 AGGGYPLAI
-606 PYGAVAGASLSG
+606 PYGAVASASLAG
-618 LYAAVP
+618 LYAQAP

-632 FFANYAGPQGGS
+632 FFASYAGPQGGS
-644 GILSAYDPFDPST
+644 GILSPYDPFDPSQ

-662 NSRTGRFSSVE
+662 NTRTGRFSSVE
-673 NFELGFSSVIGKKL
+673 NFEIGVTSFLTKKL
-687 KISADVYSYVNTG
+687 RVSADLYSYVNTG
-700 FTNFNALGDVY
+700 FTNFNAIGDVY

-725 VAADAAGYVNAALT
+725 VAADATAYVT
-739 PAVTAGVTAA
+739 SAVT
-749 VQAGYTANGIPEF
+749 GI
-762 IWATGAPVGALFPGS
+762 TTQVYQL
-777 PAIAPVSAAVAA
+777 SAAQFG
-789 ALPGAL
+789 LPFEAL
-795 AAQAGPILGG
+795 ASGAVPGVPSLQAQVNQTVAETLGG
-805 INGAFQAGG
+805 INSAFQAGG
-814 AGFVGQLGPLFGAIG
+814 AVFAGPGGIGPLIDAGAVG

-843 HITTGYITNG
+843 HITTGYITQG

-862 DVSMDYF
+862 DISIDYF

-900 TSYLNVPKWKYR
+900 TSYLNAPLWKYR
-912 MGMDYTPLTG
+912 IGADYTPLTG
-922 INLSLSFQHDDKF
+922 FNFSVSFQHDDKF

-947 TKNLID
+947 TKNLVD
-953 MSIGYRFNPGL
+953 ASIGYRFSPSFRL
-964 RFDISA
+964 DVSA
-970 TNLTDKGY
+970 TNLTDNPY
-978 KTYPNLPTIRRRVLG
+978 KTFPNLPTIRRRVLG
-993 KITYNF
+993 KVTFNF

>member
-1 MKNILNKY
+1 
-9 YLAFMAVILF
+9 MAVILF

-27 ISGSVMDSGSME
+27 ISGSVMDAGSME

-44 NVIIDGSNIGTVTDF
+44 NVIIDGTNIGTVTDF
-59 DGNFVINTSRD
+59 DGNFVINTSQD
-70 TPLTLIISYMG
+70 APLTLIVSYVG

-86 VDVTSASQNINVMLS
+86 VSITSANQNINVSLS
-101 AGQNLEEVIISASRS
+101 AGQNLEEIIISASRR

-171 SGTFGTSTYIMKDN
+171 SGVFGTSTYIMRDN

-242 GNAVSMWGGDLNSF
+242 GNAVSMWGGDLNTF

-266 DSKTFGWKI
+266 DDKTFGWKI
-275 NARLNSGDDFVYD
+275 NARVNSGDDFTYE
-288 DESELAD
+288 DEAALA
-295 AGIPMNGVI
+295 ANVGGINSII
-304 RQPVITNKYVDPVLS
+304 RQPVITNMAVDPLLSANGDVL
-319 QGGRV
+319 
-324 IYDFTE
+324 YDFT
-330 GGKDYNDGNLIFDQ
+330 GGNSIIDT
-344 YSNVAFDTTLEWRPT
+344 YSNFAIDTNLEWRPT

-368 GMTNGSGL
+368 GMTNGGGL

-381 GIGYADGNTYWGQVQ
+381 GIGYADGSTYWGQVQ
-396 ATMGNWYAQ
+396 ATVGNWYAQ

-414 GDDNPT
+414 GTDNPT
-420 FLYGSGFR
+420 FLYGTGLR
-428 QVAKRTTMEAQLQYN
+428 QVAKRTTMEAQIQYN
-443 FDMPWLFDAEWT
+443 FDMPWLFDSEWT

-467 ENTLWG
+467 EYTLWG
-473 RNEDTDDY
+473 RNEDSDDY
-481 ITHGFYGQ
+481 ITNGIYGQ

-536 YNKALS
+536 YNKALT

-549 YIDFPVAIQ
+549 YIDFPVNVP
-558 APGILD
+558 APGVLD
-564 SWLSGQ
+564 AWLSGQ
-570 STPQRF
+570 STAQRF
-576 ADPSSQVI
+576 ADPANQVI
-584 DLSGVPLDLPVSA
+584 DLAGLPVDIPVSA
-597 AGGGYPLLI
+597 AGGGLPLAI
-606 PYGAVAGASLSG
+606 PYGAVAGASLAG
-618 LYAAVP
+618 LYAQAP
-624 ALQPLLTP
+624 SLQPLLTP
-632 FFANYAGPQGGS
+632 FFANYMGPQGGS
-644 GILSAYDPFDPST
+644 GILSPYDLFEPT
-657 TTGNR
+657 QTTGNR
-662 NSRTGRFSSVE
+662 NTRTGRFSSVE

-687 KISADVYSYVNTG
+687 KISADIYSYVNTG
-700 FTNFNALGDVY
+700 FTNFSAIGDAY

-725 VAADAAGYVNAALT
+725 VAADATAYVTGALT
-739 PAVTAGVTAA
+739 AVTTQTYQGLAA
-749 VQAGYTANGIPEF
+749 QFGLPFSV
-762 IWATGAPVGALFPGS
+762 
-777 PAIAPVSAAVAA
+777 VAS
-789 ALPGAL
+789 GAL
-795 AAQAGPILGG
+795 AAQGVPSLEASIAGGIAQTLGG

-814 AGFVGQLGPLFGAIG
+814 AGFVSALGPLFGAIG

-843 HITTGYITNG
+843 HITTGYITQG

-862 DVSMDYF
+862 DISMDYF
-869 ANSDLRLWA
+869 ANADLRLWA

-900 TSYLNVPKWKYR
+900 TSYLNAPAWKWR
-912 MGMDYTPLTG
+912 MGMDYTPISGLQFG
-922 INLSLSFQHDDKF
+922 MSFQHDDKF

-953 MSIGYRFNPGL
+953 MSVGYRFNPGL

-970 TNLTDKGY
+970 TNLTDNGY

-993 KITYNF
+993 KLTFNF

>member
-1 MKNILNKY
+1 
-9 YLAFMAVILF
+9 MAVILF

-27 ISGSVMDSGSME
+27 ISGSVMDSDSME

-44 NVIIDGSNIGTVTDF
+44 NVIIDGTNIGTVTDF
-59 DGNFVINTSRD
+59 DGNFVINTSQGA
-70 TPLTLIISYMG
+70 PLTLIVSYMG

-121 DAPASVSVISTRQI
+121 DAPASVSVISSRQI

-162 SMNIEMRAG
+162 SLNVEMRAG
-171 SGTFGTSTYIMKDN
+171 SGVFGTSTYIMRDN

-242 GNAVSMWGGDLNSF
+242 GNAVSMWGGDLNTF

-266 DSKTFGWKI
+266 DDKTFGWKI
-275 NARLNSGDDFVYD
+275 NARLNSGDDFTYD
-288 DESELAD
+288 DEASLA
-295 AGIPMNGVI
+295 ANVGGIKSII
-304 RQPVITNKYVDPVLS
+304 RQPVITNMAVDPLLS
-319 QGGRV
+319 QNGSV
-324 IYDFTE
+324 LYDFT
-330 GGKDYNDGNLIFDQ
+330 GGNSIIDN
-344 YSNVAFDTTLEWRPT
+344 YSNVAIDTNLEWRPS

-368 GMTNGSGL
+368 GMTNGGGL

-381 GIGYADGNTYWGQVQ
+381 GIGYADGSTYWGQVQ

-414 GDDNPT
+414 GTDNPT
-420 FLYGSGFR
+420 FLYGTGLR
-428 QVAKRTTMEAQLQYN
+428 QVAKRTTMEAQIQYN
-443 FDMPWLFDAEWT
+443 FDMPWLFDSEWT

-467 ENTLWG
+467 EYTLWG
-473 RNEDTDDY
+473 RNEDSDDY
-481 ITHGFYGQ
+481 ITNGIYGQ

-526 PSEKTTWRLS
+526 PSEKTTWRLA

-549 YIDFPVAIQ
+549 YIDFPVNVP
-558 APGILD
+558 APGVLD
-564 SWLSGQ
+564 AWLSGQ
-570 STPQRF
+570 STAQRF
-576 ADPSSQVI
+576 ADPASQVI
-584 DLSGVPLDLPVSA
+584 DLAGIPVDLPVSA
-597 AGGGYPLLI
+597 AGGGLPLAI
-606 PYGAVAGASLSG
+606 PYGAVAGASLAG
-618 LYAAVP
+618 LYAQAP
-624 ALQPLLTP
+624 TLQPLLTP
-632 FFANYAGPQGGS
+632 FFASYMGPSGGS
-644 GILSAYDPFDPST
+644 GILAPYDLFEPT
-657 TTGNR
+657 QTTGNR
-662 NSRTGRFSSVE
+662 NTRTGRFSSVE
-673 NFELGFSSVIGKKL
+673 NFELGFTSVIGKKL
-687 KISADVYSYVNTG
+687 KISADIYSYVNTG
-700 FTNFNALGDVY
+700 FTNFSAIGDAY
-711 ALVGSNIPGDLGAA
+711 ALVGSDIPGDLGAA
-725 VAADAAGYVNAALT
+725 VAADATAYVTGAIT
-739 PAVTAGVTAA
+739 AVTTQTYQGLAA
-749 VQAGYTANGIPEF
+749 QLGLPYSV
-762 IWATGAPVGALFPGS
+762 
-777 PAIAPVSAAVAA
+777 VAS
-789 ALPGAL
+789 GAL
-795 AAQAGPILGG
+795 AGAGVPSLDASIAGGVAQTLGG
-805 INGAFQAGG
+805 INSAFNAGG
-814 AGFVGQLGPLFGAIG
+814 QGFVGLLGPLFGAIG

-843 HITTGYITNG
+843 HITTGYITQG

-862 DVSMDYF
+862 DLSMDYF

-900 TSYLNVPKWKYR
+900 TSYLNAPMWKYR
-912 MGMDYTPLTG
+912 MGVDYTPLSG
-922 INLSLSFQHDDKF
+922 INFSVSFQHDDKF

-947 TKNLID
+947 AKNLID
-953 MSIGYRFNPGL
+953 MSIGYRFSPGM
-964 RFDISA
+964 RFDVSA
-970 TNLTDKGY
+970 TNLTDNPY

-993 KITYNF
+993 KLTLNF

>member
-27 ISGSVMDSGSME
+27 ISGSVMDAGSME

-44 NVIIDGSNIGTVTDF
+44 NVIIDGTNIGTVTDF
-59 DGNFVINTSRD
+59 DGNFVINTSQD
-70 TPLTLIISYMG
+70 APLTLIVSYVG

-86 VDVTSASQNINVMLS
+86 VSITSANQNINVSLS
-101 AGQNLEEVIISASRS
+101 AGQNLEEIIVSASRR

-171 SGTFGTSTYIMKDN
+171 SGVFGTSTYIMRDN

-242 GNAVSMWGGDLNSF
+242 GNAVSMWGGDLNTF

-266 DSKTFGWKI
+266 DDKTFGWKI
-275 NARLNSGDDFVYD
+275 NARVNSGDDFTYE
-288 DESELAD
+288 DEAALA
-295 AGIPMNGVI
+295 ANVGGINSII
-304 RQPVITNKYVDPVLS
+304 RQPVITNMAVDPLLSANGDVL
-319 QGGRV
+319 
-324 IYDFTE
+324 YDFT
-330 GGKDYNDGNLIFDQ
+330 GGNAILDT
-344 YSNVAFDTTLEWRPT
+344 YSNFTVDTNLEWRPS

-368 GMTNGSGL
+368 GMTNGGGL

-381 GIGYADGNTYWGQVQ
+381 GIGYADGSTYWGQVQ
-396 ATMGNWYAQ
+396 ATVGNWYAQ

-414 GDDNPT
+414 GTDNPT
-420 FLYGSGFR
+420 FLYGTGLR
-428 QVAKRTTMEAQLQYN
+428 QVAKRTTMEAQIQYN
-443 FDMPWLFDAEWT
+443 FDMPWLFDSEWT

-467 ENTLWG
+467 EYTLWG
-473 RNEDTDDY
+473 RNEDSDDY
-481 ITHGFYGQ
+481 ITNGIYGQ

-536 YNKALS
+536 YNKALT

-549 YIDFPVAIQ
+549 YIDFPVNVP
-558 APGILD
+558 APGVLD
-564 SWLSGQ
+564 AWLSGQ
-570 STPQRF
+570 STAQRF
-576 ADPSSQVI
+576 ADPANQVI
-584 DLSGVPLDLPVSA
+584 DLAGIPIDIPVSA
-597 AGGGYPLLI
+597 AGGGLPLAI
-606 PYGAVAGASLSG
+606 PYGSVAGASLAG
-618 LYAAVP
+618 LYAQAP
-624 ALQPLLTP
+624 SLQPLLTP
-632 FFANYAGPQGGS
+632 FFANYMGPQGGS
-644 GILSAYDPFDPST
+644 GILSPYDLFEPT
-657 TTGNR
+657 QTTGNR
-662 NSRTGRFSSVE
+662 NTRTGRFSSVE

-687 KISADVYSYVNTG
+687 KISADIYSYVNTG
-700 FTNFNALGDVY
+700 FTNFSAIGDAY

-725 VAADAAGYVNAALT
+725 VAADATAYVTGALT
-739 PAVTAGVTAA
+739 AVTTQTYQGLAA
-749 VQAGYTANGIPEF
+749 QFGLPFSV
-762 IWATGAPVGALFPGS
+762 
-777 PAIAPVSAAVAA
+777 VAS
-789 ALPGAL
+789 GAL
-795 AAQAGPILGG
+795 AAQGVPSLEASIAGGIAQTLGG

-814 AGFVGQLGPLFGAIG
+814 AGFVSALGPLFGAIG

-843 HITTGYITNG
+843 HITTGYITQG

-862 DVSMDYF
+862 DISMDYF
-869 ANSDLRLWA
+869 ANADLRLWA

-900 TSYLNVPKWKYR
+900 TSYLNAPAWKWR
-912 MGMDYTPLTG
+912 MGMDYTPISGLQFG
-922 INLSLSFQHDDKF
+922 MSFQHDDKF

-953 MSIGYRFNPGL
+953 MSVGYRFNPGL

-970 TNLTDKGY
+970 TNLTDNGY

-993 KITYNF
+993 KLTFNF

>member
-1 MKNILNKY
+1 
-9 YLAFMAVILF
+9 MAVILF

-27 ISGSVMDSGSME
+27 ISGSVMDAGSME

-44 NVIIDGSNIGTVTDF
+44 NVIIDGTNIGTVTDF
-59 DGNFVINTSRD
+59 DGNFVINTSQD
-70 TPLTLIISYMG
+70 APLTLVVSYVG

-86 VDVTSASQNINVMLS
+86 VSVTSANQNINVMLS
-101 AGQNLEEVIISASRS
+101 AGQNLEEIIVSASRR

-135 ENSAQVAEPSRILV
+135 ENSAQTAEPSRILV

-162 SMNIEMRAG
+162 SMNVEMRAG
-171 SGTFGTSTYIMKDN
+171 SGVFGTSTYIMRDN

-205 LDLASVEIVRGA
+205 LDLASVEVVRGA

-242 GNAVSMWGGDLNSF
+242 GNAVSMWGGDLNTF

-266 DSKTFGWKI
+266 DDKTFGWKI
-275 NARLNSGDDFVYD
+275 NARVNSGDDFTYD
-288 DESELAD
+288 DEAALA
-295 AGIPMNGVI
+295 ANVGGINSII
-304 RQPVITNKYVDPVLS
+304 RQPVITNRAVDPLLSANGDVL
-319 QGGRV
+319 
-324 IYDFTE
+324 YDFT
-330 GGKDYNDGNLIFDQ
+330 GGNAILDT
-344 YSNVAFDTTLEWRPT
+344 YSNFAIDTNLEWRPS

-368 GMTNGSGL
+368 GMTNGGGL

-381 GIGYADGNTYWGQVQ
+381 GIGYADGSTYWGQVQ

-414 GDDNPT
+414 GTDNPT
-420 FLYGSGFR
+420 FLYGTGLR
-428 QVAKRTTMEAQLQYN
+428 QVAKRTTMEAQIQYN
-443 FDMPWLFDAEWT
+443 FDMPWLFDSEWT

-467 ENTLWG
+467 EYTLWG
-473 RNEDTDDY
+473 RNEDSDDY
-481 ITHGFYGQ
+481 ITNGIYGQ

-549 YIDFPVAIQ
+549 YIDFPVNVP
-558 APGILD
+558 APGVLD
-564 SWLSGQ
+564 AWLSGQ
-570 STPQRF
+570 STAQRF
-576 ADPSSQVI
+576 ADPANQVI
-584 DLSGVPLDLPVSA
+584 DLAGLPVDIPVSA
-597 AGGGYPLLI
+597 AGGGLPLAI
-606 PYGAVAGASLSG
+606 PYGSVAGLSLAG
-618 LYAAVP
+618 LYAQVP
-624 ALQPLLTP
+624 SLQPLLTP

-644 GILSAYDPFDPST
+644 GILAPYDLFEPT
-657 TTGNR
+657 QTTGNR
-662 NSRTGRFSSVE
+662 NTRTGRFSSVE
-673 NFELGFSSVIGKKL
+673 NFEIGFSSVIGKKL
-687 KISADVYSYVNTG
+687 KISADIYSYVNTG
-700 FTNFNALGDVY
+700 FTNFSAIGDAY
-711 ALVGSNIPGDLGAA
+711 ALVGSDIPGDLGAA
-725 VAADAAGYVNAALT
+725 VAADATAYVTGALT
-739 PAVTAGVTAA
+739 AVTTQTYQGLAA
-749 VQAGYTANGIPEF
+749 QFGLPFSV
-762 IWATGAPVGALFPGS
+762 
-777 PAIAPVSAAVAA
+777 VAS
-789 ALPGAL
+789 GAL
-795 AAQAGPILGG
+795 AAQGVPSLEASIAGGIAQTLGG
-805 INGAFQAGG
+805 IDSAFQAGG

-843 HITTGYITNG
+843 HITTGYITQG

-887 WIPGEDNDDDLLN
+887 WIPGEDNDDGLLN
-900 TSYLNVPKWKYR
+900 TSYLNAPAWKWR
-912 MGMDYTPLTG
+912 MGMDYTPISGLQFG
-922 INLSLSFQHDDKF
+922 MSFQHDDKF

-953 MSIGYRFNPGL
+953 MSVGYRFNPGL
-964 RFDISA
+964 RFDITA
-970 TNLTDKGY
+970 TNLTDTAY

-993 KITYNF
+993 KLTFNF

>member
-1 MKNILNKY
+1 
-9 YLAFMAVILF
+9 MAVILF

-44 NVIIDGSNIGTVTDF
+44 NVIIDGTNIGTVTDF
-59 DGNFVINTSRD
+59 DGNFVINTSQD
-70 TPLTLIISYMG
+70 APLTLIVSYVG

-86 VDVTSASQNINVMLS
+86 VSITSANQNINVMLS
-101 AGQNLEEVIISASRS
+101 AGQNLEEIIVSASRR

-171 SGTFGTSTYIMKDN
+171 SGVFGTSTYIMRDN

-242 GNAVSMWGGDLNSF
+242 GNAVSMWGGDLNTF

-266 DSKTFGWKI
+266 DDKTFGWKI
-275 NARLNSGDDFVYD
+275 NARVNSGDDFTYE
-288 DESELAD
+288 DEAALA
-295 AGIPMNGVI
+295 ANVGGINSII
-304 RQPVITNKYVDPVLS
+304 RQPVITNMAVDPLLSANGPVL
-319 QGGRV
+319 
-324 IYDFTE
+324 YDFT
-330 GGKDYNDGNLIFDQ
+330 GGNSIIDT
-344 YSNVAFDTTLEWRPT
+344 YSNFTIDTNLEWRPT

-368 GMTNGSGL
+368 GMTNGGGL

-381 GIGYADGNTYWGQVQ
+381 GIGYADGSTYWGQVQ
-396 ATMGNWYAQ
+396 ATVGNWYAQ

-414 GDDNPT
+414 GTDNPT
-420 FLYGSGFR
+420 FLYGTGLR
-428 QVAKRTTMEAQLQYN
+428 QVAKRTTMEAQIQYN
-443 FDMPWLFDAEWT
+443 FDMPWLFDSEWT

-467 ENTLWG
+467 EYTLWG
-473 RNEDTDDY
+473 RNEDSDDY
-481 ITHGFYGQ
+481 ITNGIYGQ

-536 YNKALS
+536 YNKALT

-549 YIDFPVAIQ
+549 YIDFPVNVP

-564 SWLSGQ
+564 AWLSGH
-570 STPQRF
+570 STAQRF
-576 ADPSSQVI
+576 ADPANQVI
-584 DLSGVPLDLPVSA
+584 DLAGLPVDIPVSA
-597 AGGGYPLLI
+597 AGGGLPLAI
-606 PYGAVAGASLSG
+606 PYGAVAGASLAG
-618 LYAAVP
+618 LYAQAP
-624 ALQPLLTP
+624 QLQPLLTP
-632 FFANYAGPQGGS
+632 FFASYMGPQGGT
-644 GILSAYDPFDPST
+644 GILSPYDLFEPT
-657 TTGNR
+657 QTTGNR
-662 NSRTGRFSSVE
+662 NTRTGRFSSVE

-687 KISADVYSYVNTG
+687 KISADIYSYVNTG
-700 FTNFNALGDVY
+700 FTNFSAIGDAY
-711 ALVGSNIPGDLGAA
+711 ALVGSDIATDLGNA
-725 VAADAAGYVNAALT
+725 VAADASAYVTGALT
-739 PAVTAGVTAA
+739 AA
-749 VQAGYTANGIPEF
+749 ITQQYQG
-762 IWATGAPVGALFPGS
+762 
-777 PAIAPVSAAVAA
+777 VAA
-789 ALPGAL
+789 TFGLPFSVVASGAL
-795 AAQAGPILGG
+795 AAQGVPSLEASIAGNVAMTLGG
-805 INGAFQAGG
+805 INSAFNMGG

-843 HITTGYITNG
+843 HITTGYITQG

-862 DVSMDYF
+862 DISMDYF
-869 ANSDLRLWA
+869 ANADLRLWA

-900 TSYLNVPKWKYR
+900 TSYLNAPAWKWR
-912 MGMDYTPLTG
+912 MGMDYTPISGLQFG
-922 INLSLSFQHDDKF
+922 MSFQHDDKF

-953 MSIGYRFNPGL
+953 MSVGYRFNPGL

-970 TNLTDKGY
+970 TNLTDNGY

-993 KITYNF
+993 KLTFNF

>member
-27 ISGSVMDSGSME
+27 ISGSVMDAGSME

-44 NVIIDGSNIGTVTDF
+44 NVIIDGTNIGTVTDF
-59 DGNFVINTSRD
+59 DGNFVINTSQD
-70 TPLTLIISYMG
+70 APLTLVVSYVG

-86 VDVTSASQNINVMLS
+86 VSVTSANQNINVMLS
-101 AGQNLEEVIISASRS
+101 AGQNLEEIIVSASRR

-135 ENSAQVAEPSRILV
+135 ENSAQIAEPSRILV

-171 SGTFGTSTYIMKDN
+171 SGVFGTSTYIMRDN

-242 GNAVSMWGGDLNSF
+242 GNAVSMWGGDLNTF

-266 DSKTFGWKI
+266 DNKTFGWKI
-275 NARLNSGDDFVYD
+275 NARVNSGDDFTYD
-288 DESELAD
+288 DEAALA
-295 AGIPMNGVI
+295 ANVGGINSII
-304 RQPVITNKYVDPVLS
+304 RQPVITNMAVDPLLSANGDVL
-319 QGGRV
+319 
-324 IYDFTE
+324 YDFT
-330 GGKDYNDGNLIFDQ
+330 GGNAILDT
-344 YSNVAFDTTLEWRPT
+344 YSNFAIDTNLEWRPS

-368 GMTNGSGL
+368 GMTNGGGL

-381 GIGYADGNTYWGQVQ
+381 GIGYADGSTYWGQVQ

-414 GDDNPT
+414 GTDNPT
-420 FLYGSGFR
+420 FLYGTGLR
-428 QVAKRTTMEAQLQYN
+428 QVAKRTTMEAQIQYN
-443 FDMPWLFDAEWT
+443 FDMPWLFDSEWT

-467 ENTLWG
+467 EYTLWG
-473 RNEDTDDY
+473 RNEDSDDY
-481 ITHGFYGQ
+481 ITNGIYGQ

-549 YIDFPVAIQ
+549 YIDFPVNVP
-558 APGILD
+558 APGVLD
-564 SWLSGQ
+564 AWLSGQ
-570 STPQRF
+570 STAQRF
-576 ADPSSQVI
+576 ADPANQVI
-584 DLSGVPLDLPVSA
+584 DLAGLPVDIPVSA
-597 AGGGYPLLI
+597 AGGGLPLAI
-606 PYGAVAGASLSG
+606 PYGSVAGLSLAG
-618 LYAAVP
+618 LYAQAP
-624 ALQPLLTP
+624 QLQPLLTP

-644 GILSAYDPFDPST
+644 GILAPYDLFEPT
-657 TTGNR
+657 QTTGNR
-662 NSRTGRFSSVE
+662 NTRTGRFSSVE

-687 KISADVYSYVNTG
+687 KISADIYSYVNTG
-700 FTNFNALGDVY
+700 FTNFSAIGDAY
-711 ALVGSNIPGDLGAA
+711 ALVGSNIPADLGAA
-725 VAADAAGYVNAALT
+725 VAADATAYVTGALT
-739 PAVTAGVTAA
+739 AITTQTYQGLAA
-749 VQAGYTANGIPEF
+749 QFGLPFSV
-762 IWATGAPVGALFPGS
+762 
-777 PAIAPVSAAVAA
+777 VAS
-789 ALPGAL
+789 GAL
-795 AAQAGPILGG
+795 AAQGVPSLEASIAGGVAQTLGG

-843 HITTGYITNG
+843 HITTGYITQG

-900 TSYLNVPKWKYR
+900 TSYLNAPAWKWR
-912 MGMDYTPLTG
+912 MGMDYTPISGLQFG
-922 INLSLSFQHDDKF
+922 MSFQHDDKF

-953 MSIGYRFNPGL
+953 MSVGYRFNPGL
-964 RFDISA
+964 RFDITA
-970 TNLTDKGY
+970 TNLTDTAY

-993 KITYNF
+993 KLTFNF

>member
-1 MKNILNKY
+1 
-9 YLAFMAVILF
+9 MAVILF

-27 ISGSVMDSGSME
+27 ISGSVMDAGSME

-44 NVIIDGSNIGTVTDF
+44 NVIIDGTNIGTVTDF
-59 DGNFVINTSRD
+59 DGNFVINTSQD
-70 TPLTLIISYMG
+70 APLTLIVSYVG

-86 VDVTSASQNINVMLS
+86 VSITSANQNINVSLS
-101 AGQNLEEVIISASRS
+101 AGQNLEEIIVSASRR

-171 SGTFGTSTYIMKDN
+171 SGVFGTSTYIMRDN

-242 GNAVSMWGGDLNSF
+242 GNAVSMWGGDLNTF

-266 DSKTFGWKI
+266 DDKTFGWKI
-275 NARLNSGDDFVYD
+275 NARVNSGDDFTYD
-288 DESELAD
+288 DEAALA
-295 AGIPMNGVI
+295 ANVGGINSII
-304 RQPVITNKYVDPVLS
+304 RQPVITNMAVDPLLSANGPVL
-319 QGGRV
+319 
-324 IYDFTE
+324 YDFT
-330 GGKDYNDGNLIFDQ
+330 GGNSIIDT
-344 YSNVAFDTTLEWRPT
+344 YSNFTIDTNLEWRPT

-368 GMTNGSGL
+368 GMTNGGGL

-381 GIGYADGNTYWGQVQ
+381 GIGYADGSTYWGQVQ
-396 ATMGNWYAQ
+396 ATVGNWYAQ

-414 GDDNPT
+414 GTDNPT
-420 FLYGSGFR
+420 FLYGTGLR
-428 QVAKRTTMEAQLQYN
+428 QVAKRTTMEAQIQYN
-443 FDMPWLFDAEWT
+443 FDMPWLFDSEWT

-467 ENTLWG
+467 EYTLWG
-473 RNEDTDDY
+473 RNEDSDDY
-481 ITHGFYGQ
+481 ITNGIYGQ

-536 YNKALS
+536 YNKALT

-549 YIDFPVAIQ
+549 YIDFPVNVP
-558 APGILD
+558 APGVLD
-564 SWLSGQ
+564 AWLSGQ
-570 STPQRF
+570 STAQRF
-576 ADPSSQVI
+576 ADPANQVI
-584 DLSGVPLDLPVSA
+584 DLAGLPVDIPVSA
-597 AGGGYPLLI
+597 AGGGLPLAI
-606 PYGAVAGASLSG
+606 PYGAVAGASLAG
-618 LYAAVP
+618 LYAQAP
-624 ALQPLLTP
+624 TLQPLLTP
-632 FFANYAGPQGGS
+632 FFASYMGPQGGS
-644 GILSAYDPFDPST
+644 GILSPYDLFEPT
-657 TTGNR
+657 QTTGNR
-662 NSRTGRFSSVE
+662 NTRTGRFSSVE

-687 KISADVYSYVNTG
+687 KISADIYSYVNTG
-700 FTNFNALGDVY
+700 FTNFSAIGDAY

-725 VAADAAGYVNAALT
+725 VAADATAYVTGALT
-739 PAVTAGVTAA
+739 AVTTQTYQGLAA
-749 VQAGYTANGIPEF
+749 QFGLPFSV
-762 IWATGAPVGALFPGS
+762 
-777 PAIAPVSAAVAA
+777 VAS
-789 ALPGAL
+789 GAL
-795 AAQAGPILGG
+795 AAQGVPSLEASIAGGVAQTLGG
-805 INGAFQAGG
+805 INGAFQAW
-814 AGFVGQLGPLFGAIG
+814 VVQVSLVQLGPLFGAIG

-843 HITTGYITNG
+843 HITTGYITQG

-862 DVSMDYF
+862 DISMDYF
-869 ANSDLRLWA
+869 ANADLRLWA

-900 TSYLNVPKWKYR
+900 TSYLNAPAWKWR
-912 MGMDYTPLTG
+912 MGMDYTPISGLQFG
-922 INLSLSFQHDDKF
+922 MSFQHDDKF

-953 MSIGYRFNPGL
+953 MSVGYRFNPGL

-970 TNLTDKGY
+970 TNLTDNGY

-993 KITYNF
+993 KLTFNF

>member
-27 ISGSVMDSGSME
+27 VSGSVMDAENME
-39 AIPGV
+39 PIPGV
-44 NVIIDGSNIGTVTDF
+44 NVIIDGTNIGTVTDF
-59 DGNFVINTSRD
+59 DGNFVINTSQD
-70 TPLTLIISYMG
+70 APLTLVISYVG
-81 YSAER
+81 YSAQR
-86 VDVTSASQNINVMLS
+86 VNVTSSGQDINVSLS
-101 AGQNLEEVIISASRS
+101 AGQNLEEVIISASRR

-121 DAPASVSVISTRQI
+121 EAPASVSVISTREI

-162 SMNIEMRAG
+162 TLNLEMRAG
-171 SGTFGTSTYIMKDN
+171 SGTFGTSTYVMRDN

-205 LDLASVEIVRGA
+205 LDLASVEVVRGA

-242 GNAVSMWGGDLNSF
+242 GNSASFWGGELNTF

-275 NARLNSGDDFVYD
+275 NARLNSGNDFVYD
-288 DESELAD
+288 DESDLAA
-295 AGIPMNGVI
+295 AGIPMNSII
-304 RQPVITNKYVDPVLS
+304 RQPVITNKYVDPLLS
-319 QGGRV
+319 QNGDV
-324 IYDFTE
+324 LYDFT
-330 GGKDYNDGNLIFDQ
+330 GGNAIIDD
-344 YSNVAFDTTLEWRPT
+344 YSNIAFDTSLEWRPS

-381 GIGYADGNTYWGQVQ
+381 GIGYADGSTYWGQVQ

-414 GDDNPT
+414 KSDNPT

-428 QVAKRTTMEAQLQYN
+428 QVAERTTIEAQIQYN
-443 FDMPWLFDAEWT
+443 FDMPWLFDSEWT
-455 VGYDYRNTDSDS
+455 VGYDYRDTDSNSDY
-467 ENTLWG
+467 TLWG

-481 ITHGFYGQ
+481 VTNGFYGQ
-489 GTLTMSE
+489 GTLNMSD

-519 RAALVYK
+519 RAALIYK
-526 PSEKTTWRLS
+526 ASDKTTWRLA

-584 DLSGVPLDLPVSA
+584 DLAGLPIDIPVSA
-597 AGGGYPLLI
+597 AGGGLPLAI
-606 PYGAVAGASLSG
+606 PYGAVASASLAG
-618 LYAAVP
+618 LYAQAP
-624 ALQPLLTP
+624 SLQPLLTP
-632 FFANYAGPQGGS
+632 FFASYAGPQGGS
-644 GILSAYDPFDPST
+644 GILSPYDPFDPSQ

-662 NSRTGRFSSVE
+662 NTRTGRFSSVE
-673 NFELGFSSVIGKKL
+673 NFELGVTSVIGEKL
-687 KISADVYSYVNTG
+687 RISADIYSYVNTG
-700 FTNFNALGDVY
+700 FTNFNAIGDVY
-711 ALVGSNIPGDLGAA
+711 ALVGSDIPGDLGAA
-725 VAADAAGYVNAALT
+725 VAADATAYVTGAIT
-739 PAVTAGVTAA
+739 AVTTQTYQG
-749 VQAGYTANGIPEF
+749 
-762 IWATGAPVGALFPGS
+762 
-777 PAIAPVSAAVAA
+777 VAA
-789 ALPGAL
+789 QFGLPFSVVASGAL
-795 AAQAGPILGG
+795 AAQGVPALQTAIAGGVAQTLGG

-814 AGFVGQLGPLFGAIG
+814 QGFVGQLGPLFGAIG

-843 HITTGYITNG
+843 HITTGYITQG

-862 DVSMDYF
+862 DFSMDYF

-900 TSYLNVPKWKYR
+900 TSYLNAPMWKYR
-912 MGMDYTPLTG
+912 LGVDYTPLTG
-922 INLSLSFQHDDKF
+922 FNFSVSFQHDDKF

-947 TKNLID
+947 TKNLVD
-953 MSIGYRFNPGL
+953 ASVGYRFSPNL
-964 RFDISA
+964 RLDISA
-970 TNLTDKGY
+970 TNLTDKPY
-978 KTYPNLPTIRRRVLG
+978 QTFPNLPTIRRRVLG
-993 KITYNF
+993 KLTFSF